1 MSNDL
6 RSTGNLV
13 RLALRRDR
21 FLLPGSVLGFAA
33 IAASSATATA
43 GLYPDPTSRIAAA
56 GAVNASAAIVAMYGR
71 IYDPTS
77 LGALAMFKPAVFG
90 AVALAILMV
99 IVVIRHT
106 RAEEESG
113 RLELVGAG
121 VVGRAAPLAAAL
133 IVAVSASAVIGA
145 ATAAGLLAS
154 GLPPAGSLAF
164 GAGWAVTGVC
174 FAGLAAVTAQV
185 ATGSRAASGLALSGV
200 GLAYV
205 LRAVGDLSEAGP
217 GWLSWLSPIGWN
229 QQVRAF
235 AGDHWVVLALPL
247 AAATATMAAAFVL
260 RRRRDLGSGLLSE
273 RSGPATGRL
282 GTPLALA
289 WRLQGPTLAAWTI
302 VLGLLGTVLGT
313 IAHTV
318 VDLLDSPGM
327 KAIIQ
332 QLGGSQ
338 GLTDAFLAA
347 EMGLFGTIVAA
358 YGIVAVSRL
367 RSEESA
373 GHAEALLSTAVSRGR
388 MLAAHCGVALA
399 GVAWLLFVA
408 GVGAGTGHG
417 LAVGDPGQIATVAI
431 AAIAR
436 IPAAW
441 VLVALAVFV
450 WGVWPRAGA
459 GVWLAYIAFI
469 LAGEFGSLWGVPQAI
484 MNLSPFV
491 HSPLLPGPDQ
501 NLDGIL
507 WLTAVAGAFLASGA
521 VAFRRRD
528 LTP

>member
-1 MSNDL
+1 MSDDL
-6 RSTGNLV
+6 RGTGNLI

-33 IAASSATATA
+33 IAASSASATA
-43 GLYPDPTSRIAAA
+43 GLYPEPASRIAAA

-133 IVAVSASAVIGA
+133 IVAVSASAAIGS
-145 ATAAGLLAS
+145 ATAAGLLVS
-154 GLPPAGSLAF
+154 GLPSAGSLAF
-164 GAGWAVTGVC
+164 GAGWAVTGMC
-174 FAGLAAVTAQV
+174 FAGLAAATAQV
-185 ATGSRAASGLALSGV
+185 ATGARAASGLALAGV
-200 GLAYV
+200 GAAYV

-235 AGDHWVVLALPL
+235 AGDHWGVLALPL
-247 AAATATMAAAFVL
+247 AATAGTITAAFLL

-289 WRLQGPTLAAWTI
+289 WRLQGPTLWAWTI
-302 VLGLLGTVLGT
+302 VVGLLGTVLGT

-318 VDLLDSPGM
+318 VDLLNSPGM
-327 KAIIQ
+327 QAIIQ
-332 QLGGSQ
+332 TLGGEQ
-338 GLTDAFLAA
+338 GLTEAFLAA
-347 EMGLFGTIVAA
+347 EMGLLGTIVAA

-373 GHAEALLSTAVSRGR
+373 GHAEALLSTSVGRGR
-388 MLAAHCGVALA
+388 MLAAHGGLALA
-399 GVAWLLFVA
+399 GVAWLLIVA
-408 GVGAGTGHG
+408 GVGAGAGHG
-417 LAVGDPGQIATVAI
+417 FAVGDLGQIGTVALG
-431 AAIAR
+431 AIAR

-450 WGVWPRAGA
+450 WGVWPRAGV

-469 LAGEFGSLWGVPQAI
+469 VAGEFGSLWGVPQAV
-484 MNLSPFV
+484 MDLSPFV

-501 NLDGIL
+501 NLDGVL
-507 WLTAVAGAFLASGA
+507 WLTAVAVALLAAGA

-528 LTP
+528 LAA